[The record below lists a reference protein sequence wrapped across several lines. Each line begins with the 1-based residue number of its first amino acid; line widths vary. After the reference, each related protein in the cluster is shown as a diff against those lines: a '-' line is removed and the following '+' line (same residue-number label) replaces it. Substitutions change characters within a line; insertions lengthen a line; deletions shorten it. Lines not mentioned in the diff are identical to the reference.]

1 MHPLLRTAAG
11 ATAVGAGGL
20 AYAGLIERNAYALR
34 HFALPVLPVG
44 APPVRVLHF
53 SDLHLMPA
61 QRRKVRWVREL
72 ARVEPHM
79 VVNTGDNIAH
89 PDSIDPLLHAMEP
102 YLDLPGA
109 FVLGSNDYFAPGKR
123 NPTDYL
129 RRKVAKPK
137 TARLPTDLLVQ
148 GLRERGWADLTNARG
163 AVRVE
168 GIDMELVG
176 VDDPHLNYDDYSAVA
191 APPDPTTDLKV
202 GICHAPYTRV
212 LDSMSRDGA
221 ELLIAGHT
229 HGGQLALPL
238 YGALVTNCDL
248 DTRRA
253 KGVSRWWPGANGTAS
268 SRAPESA
275 SWMHVSAGL
284 GTSPYAPFRFACR
297 PEASLLTLVPKD
309 AYEGR

>member
-1 MHPLLRTAAG
+1 MHPLLRAAG
-11 ATAVGAGGL
+11 GVAALGAGGL

-34 HFALPVLPVG
+34 RFDLPVLPEG
-44 APPVRVLHF
+44 ASPIRVLHF

-61 QRRKVRWVREL
+61 QRRKVRWVRDLERL
-72 ARVEPHM
+72 DPHV

-89 PDSIDPLLHAMEP
+89 PESIEPLLHAMEP

-123 NPTDYL
+123 NPVDYL
-129 RRKVAKPK
+129 RKRVAKPK
-137 TARLPTDLLVQ
+137 SPRLPTDELVA
-148 GLRERGWADLTNARG
+148 GLGEHGWADLTNARG
-163 AVRVE
+163 SVRVE
-168 GIDMELVG
+168 GLDLELVG
-176 VDDPHLNYDDYSAVA
+176 VDDPHLNYDDYAAVA
-191 APPDPTTDLKV
+191 GPPDPTADLKV

-212 LDSMSRDGA
+212 LDAMTRDGA

-253 KGVSRWWPGANGTAS
+253 KGVSRWWPGANGIPS
-268 SRAPESA
+268 SKAPQEA
-275 SWMHVSAGL
+275 AWMHVSAGL

-297 PEASLLTLVPKD
+297 PEASLLTLLPKD
-309 AYEGR
+309 AATAR